1 LSGPATHGP
10 EEESRLR
17 VSLII
22 PAYNNERLLPGCLG
36 AVAAQTRQP
45 DETVVV
51 DDASTD
57 STVRLLAE
65 RYPWV
70 RVVRHKRNTGFAG
83 AVTSG
88 IGATR
93 GEIVALL
100 NTDTE
105 PEPGWLAALVG
116 PLERDQSLGSSASK
130 LLLFDRRDHLQSAG
144 DGYSTGGVP
153 INFGAWTRDDG
164 RFDSRLDVFG
174 ASGGAAAYRRSAL
187 EEVGGFDLW
196 LISYLEDT
204 DLSWRLQ
211 LRGYGC
217 RFVPEARVYHMIS
230 ATSGGIRPSY
240 FCGRNFPLVLASD
253 VPGPILRRYWRH
265 VVQEQG
271 AIILQ
276 ALRHAREPAARARL
290 RGYLASLFLLPAAM
304 RRRRRIQAQ
313 MRVPLDRIEQ
323 LLTRLS

>member
-1 LSGPATHGP
+1 MKDPANP
-10 EEESRLR
+10 SRLR

-22 PAYNNERLLPGCLG
+22 PAFNNESLLPGCLS

-45 DETVVV
+45 DETLVV

-57 STVRLLAE
+57 GTARLLAE

-70 RVVRHKRNTGFAG
+70 RVVRHQRNTGFAG
-83 AVTSG
+83 AINTG
-88 IGATR
+88 IGASH

-105 PEPGWLAALVG
+105 PEPGWLAALVA
-116 PLERDQSLGSSASK
+116 PLEHDQSLGSTASK

-153 INFGAWTRDDG
+153 INFGAWSLDDG

-187 EEVGGFDLW
+187 EEVGGFDPW

-211 LRGYGC
+211 LRGYRC

-240 FCGRNFPLVLASD
+240 FCGRNFPLVLISD
-253 VPGPILRRYWRH
+253 VPGPLLRRHWRH
-265 VVQEQG
+265 VAREQG
-271 AIILQ
+271 VIILQ

-290 RGYLASLFLLPAAM
+290 RGYLVSLFLLPAAL

-313 MRVPLDRIEQ
+313 RRVPLESIEQ